1 MNKFIAGSI
10 VSIGLTAA
18 TVALSAQTVTPPGAG
33 GQTMQHGERHHGK
46 RAFSMPGERVEARLA
61 YMKTAL
67 KITDAQQAQW
77 NAFADVARKQAA
89 ARDKRIQEFRSRM
102 AQGDAKHERPNAI
115 ARLERQQQ
123 RLNAAVTSL
132 NERLAVE
139 KPLYAALSPEQKAVA
154 DEVLAPRGHHHGF
167 GHRGNRSF
175 G

>member
-33 GQTMQHGERHHGK
+33 GQTMQHGEQHHGK

-77 NAFADVARKQAA
+77 NAFADVARKQ
-89 ARDKRIQEFRSRM
+89 RSSTRQ
-102 AQGDAKHERPNAI
+102 AHPGIPLPHGAGRRETREAECHRSPRAPATAPERCSDEP
-115 ARLERQQQ
+115 Q
-123 RLNAAVTSL
+123 R
-132 NERLAVE
+132 
-139 KPLYAALSPEQKAVA
+139 
-154 DEVLAPRGHHHGF
+154 APGG
-167 GHRGNRSF
+167 
-175 G
+175 

>member
-102 AQGDAKHERPNAI
+102 AQGDAKDERPNAI

-123 RLNAAVTSL
+123 RRASTSAWRLRSRFTRRCHPSRKQLRTKCWPRADIIMALVIAAT
-132 NERLAVE
+132 A
-139 KPLYAALSPEQKAVA
+139 
-154 DEVLAPRGHHHGF
+154 
-167 GHRGNRSF
+167 RSANQR
-175 G
+175 